1 MSINSF
7 QKLSGEH
14 KSRCTTCLFKSIT
27 AFLEV
32 IFHWF
37 ACADLLPMKESGQ
50 NPPVLPEMQLLY
62 RGIVCCLPGVPADKR
77 VNLRAYLDDLI
88 CWLFV
93 DAMIID

>member
-1 MSINSF
+1 
-7 QKLSGEH
+7 
-14 KSRCTTCLFKSIT
+14 
-27 AFLEV
+27 
-32 IFHWF
+32 
-37 ACADLLPMKESGQ
+37 MKESGQ

-93 DAMIID
+93 DTMIID